1 MTERPYVQNIRGKW
15 RIVWAE
21 VHDGEYTPD
30 KQIGQHK
37 TYNNAEAA
45 CVAVYGI
52 TPEAY
57 GIGF

>member
-1 MTERPYVQNIRGKW
+1 MTERPYVQNIKGKW

-21 VHDGEYTPD
+21 VHDGHYEPD
-30 KQIGQHK
+30 KVLGK
-37 TYNNAEAA
+37 YDTYRNAESA
-45 CVAVYGI
+45 CLAVYGI